1 MTIQEKYCAGS
12 GGKVRRL
19 CFPGCSDYLGRMKPT
34 LTILLTFLL
43 LTAYAQT
50 PVRIDSLPAKGLV
63 LTTGWRWHTGH
74 NPTWAMADFDA
85 SRWDTVRGYPT
96 VDQLP
101 GFRQAGCGWLRVN
114 ILLDSAVTAKSI
126 SMRVAQIVASEVF
139 LDGKKLRTY
148 GKFSPAGEV
157 IEAATAPQGDYEE
170 WPMLRPGLHVL
181 AVRIGH
187 RSFRW
192 YEPSRLDEVNGAFG
206 VRIVHTQ
213 GESRISVLRT
223 FWDAAGAYWLAG
235 FFLALAVVHAFYFV
249 YRRKRINLVFTLTMV
264 FGAIYFVAENKIKY
278 TAEILSISWL
288 GLMSLLAFTLYFC
301 CLLLTYYLYLQRR
314 PGRVFWITSGLMMT
328 NVLLSTYSNFGY
340 TAYVFTIGI
349 TMLLTQGM
357 FLSVSAIKAKST
369 DGYIVLGSLISL
381 IVMLTSQLLVNYVFV
396 DALAAYASTIDEV
409 LNTLFFITVPLTL
422 ALLLARENAQTNRQ
436 LAHNLAEVKQ
446 LSEDKEAILTQ
457 QKAFLE
463 QQVAARTAELS
474 QSLAELR
481 ATQQQLVQRE
491 KMASLGELTAGIAH
505 EIQNPLNF
513 VNNFTE
519 VSSELVEEMQE
530 EKGKPVAKRDDR
542 LEIDLLNDL
551 TQNLSKIS
559 FHGKRASNI
568 VRGMLEHSRTSTGE
582 KQASDLNALADEYLR
597 LSYHGLRAK
606 EKEFNA
612 KLVTDFDPNLPLV
625 PVVSQEIGRV
635 LLNLFNNAF
644 YAVQQRTTMGS
655 TTYEPTVSVST
666 KAVARGI
673 EIRVS
678 DNGTGIPA
686 GVLDKIF
693 QPFFTTKPS
702 GQGTGLGLSLS
713 YDIVTKGHGGSF
725 RVESVEGERTVFI
738 VTLPIS

>member
-1 MTIQEKYCAGS
+1 MNRSVAL
-12 GGKVRRL
+12 VML
-19 CFPGCSDYLGRMKPT
+19 LT
-34 LTILLTFLL
+34 LTISFSK
-43 LTAYAQT
+43 AQSVT
-50 PVRIDSLPAKGLV
+50 RIDSLPDKGLA
-63 LTTGWRWHTGH
+63 LSTGWRWHAG
-74 NPTWAMADFDA
+74 NLPNGASPDLDA
-85 SRWDTVRGYPT
+85 SRWDTVPAYPT
-96 VDQLP
+96 IDQLA
-101 GFRQAGCGWLRVN
+101 GFRQQGVGWLHQT
-114 ILLDSAVTAKSI
+114 IQLDSAIAKLSLSIRVFNRRVTGLYVDGQLVHQFSTTDQQGHVNSIRFSPSGEYFLLPPLSAGVHTLALQALYIPDPWYVPRRIDHIGTVFSVRITQTDGLPALTAKKI
-126 SMRVAQIVASEVF
+126 
-139 LDGKKLRTY
+139 Y
-148 GKFSPAGEV
+148 GD
-157 IEAATAPQGDYEE
+157 TLQ
-170 WPMLRPGLHVL
+170 
-181 AVRIGH
+181 
-187 RSFRW
+187 
-192 YEPSRLDEVNGAFG
+192 N
-206 VRIVHTQ
+206 
-213 GESRISVLRT
+213 
-223 FWDAAGAYWLAG
+223 YWLLG
-235 FFLALAVVHAFYFV
+235 FFLALAVIYLL
-249 YRRKRINLVFTLTMV
+249 YYSLRRRRIDLI
-264 FGAIYFVAENKIKY
+264 FG
-278 TAEILSISWL
+278 L
-288 GLMSLLAFTLYFC
+288 
-301 CLLLTYYLYLQRR
+301 
-314 PGRVFWITSGLMMT
+314 
-328 NVLLSTYSNFGY
+328 
-340 TAYVFTIGI
+340 
-349 TMLLTQGM
+349 TMLLGVLNFLASEVPPYASSPQQEAWFIMISGLTLSLYFGALLFIYYLHLNQRPPWVYWLTMAVMLGNV
-357 FLSVSAIKAKST
+357 FVASYSSYDFTDYVFPLSVTALLTLGMTLSVRAVKRNLK
-369 DGYIVLGSLISL
+369 DGWIVLGSFVIL
-381 IVMLTSQLLVNYVFV
+381 IVVLTSQLILSIYLRTLLDTTFWT
-396 DALAAYASTIDEV
+396 ALEQF
-409 LNTLFFITVPLTL
+409 LGTLFFLTVPLTL
-422 ALLLARENAQTNRQ
+422 ALLLARENAQTNAQ

-513 VNNFTE
+513 VNNFSE
-519 VSSELVEEMQE
+519 VSTELVSELEEEQQ
-530 EKGKPVAKRDDR
+530 KPTRDPE
-542 LEIDLLNDL
+542 LETELLSDLK
-551 TQNLSKIS
+551 QNLQKITH
-559 FHGKRASNI
+559 HGGRASSI
-568 VRGMLEHSRTSTGE
+568 VRGMLEHSRTSAGQ

-725 RVESVEGERTVFI
+725 RVESVEGEGSTFVI
-738 VTLPIS
+738 ELPAS